1 MASTVQRLAAALLII
16 TMLVPGVSASA
27 AKVFENTETAGSVVE
42 VDLSAIK
49 LPESAWKD
57 SIKNLQSAAI
67 EAEIAKDKEAEK
79 ESVEESDK
87 ETVVGQKPVADAS
100 MAGMSI
106 VLDQY
111 FAVEG
116 DLSLSAKVEIESI
129 TNPEV
134 AAKVELM
141 KKYENLGVAVVD
153 SYLNVREEP
162 HAEGRIIGKMVNNS
176 ACSILGEVDGWYHIK
191 SGEVSGY
198 VSSAYIVTGEE
209 AMAIAMED
217 AALRARVN
225 TEELNVRKGPGVEYE
240 AITQITTNERYEVVG
255 EENGWTQI
263 ALASGETA
271 YVASHYVVVEY
282 SLLEAVKF
290 EPISAATQF
299 RLDVVN
305 YALQFLG
312 NPYVWGGTNPWTGAD
327 CSGYMQSVMATFG
340 ITLPRVSWQQ
350 AGAGAAVSLE
360 NLQPGDLV
368 FYGAGGKVNHVAM
381 YIGNGQIVHAISE
394 SRGIGITSMWVM
406 SPMGFRNVIGE

>member
-16 TMLVPGVSASA
+16 TMLIPGVSASA
-27 AKVFENTETAGSVVE
+27 AKVFENTETAGLALDVIPN
-42 VDLSAIK
+42 DFK
-49 LPESAWKD
+49 LPHDTWRD
-57 SIKNLQSAAI
+57 SIKSLQNAAI
-67 EAEIAKDKEAEK
+67 EAEIVKDKEADIKFDK
-79 ESVEESDK
+79 ESNIDAVVE
-87 ETVVGQKPVADAS
+87 QKPVLDAS

-106 VLDQY
+106 VLEQY
-111 FAVEG
+111 FAVEDG
-116 DLSLSAKVEIESI
+116 LSLSAKVEIESI

-134 AAKVELM
+134 AAKVELL
-141 KKYENLGVAVVD
+141 KKYEKLGVAVVD

-162 HAEGRIIGKMVNNS
+162 HTEGRIIGKMVNNS
-176 ACSILGEVDGWYHIK
+176 ACSILEEVNGWYRIK

-198 VSSAYIVTGEE
+198 VFSDYIVTGEE
-209 AMAIAMED
+209 AMAIAMGD

-225 TEELNVRKGPGVEYE
+225 TEELNVRKGPGVEFE

-255 EENGWTQI
+255 QENGWTQI
-263 ALASGETA
+263 ELASGETA
-271 YVASHYVVVEY
+271 YVSSDYVVVEY

-299 RLDVVN
+299 RLNVVN

-312 NPYVWGGTNPWTGAD
+312 NPYVWGGTDLWNGAD

-340 ITLPRVSWQQ
+340 ITLPRVSRQQ
-350 AGAGAAVSLE
+350 AGAGVPVSLE

-368 FYGAGGKVNHVAM
+368 FYGAGGVVNHVAM

>member
-27 AKVFENTETAGSVVE
+27 AKVFENT
-42 VDLSAIK
+42 SAVGLDTDVTRADIK
-49 LPESAWKD
+49 MPCGTWKD
-57 SIKNLQSAAI
+57 SIKNIQGAAI
-67 EAEIAKDKEAEK
+67 EAEIAKDKEADNK
-79 ESVEESDK
+79 SDK
-87 ETVVGQKPVADAS
+87 ETVVEQKPVADAS
-100 MAGMSI
+100 MAGISI

-111 FAVEG
+111 FAVVDKGE
-116 DLSLSAKVEIESI
+116 LSLSAKVEIESI
-129 TNPEV
+129 TNSEI
-134 AAKVELM
+134 AAKVELL

-162 HAEGRIIGKMVNNS
+162 HTEGRIIGKMVNNS
-176 ACSILGEVDGWYHIK
+176 ACSILEEVNGWYRIE

-198 VSSAYIVTGEE
+198 VSSAYILTGED

-217 AALRARVN
+217 ASLRARVN
-225 TEELNVRKGPGVEYE
+225 TEELNVRKGPGVEFE

-263 ALASGETA
+263 ELASGETA
-271 YVASHYVVVEY
+271 FVSSDYVVVEY

-299 RLDVVN
+299 RLNIVN
-305 YALQFLG
+305 YALQFIG
-312 NPYVWGGTNPWTGAD
+312 NPYVWGGTDLWNGAD

-340 ITLPRVSWQQ
+340 ITLPRVSRQQ
-350 AGAGAAVSLE
+350 AGAGVAVSLE

-368 FYGAGGKVNHVAM
+368 FYGTGGVVNHVAM
-381 YIGNGQIVHAISE
+381 YIGNEQIVHAISE
-394 SRGIGITSMWVM
+394 SRGIDITSMWR
-406 SPMGFRNVIGE
+406 STPMGYRNVIGE

>member
-27 AKVFENTETAGSVVE
+27 AKVFENTETAGLDVDVVP
-42 VDLSAIK
+42 DDFKLSGDT
-49 LPESAWKD
+49 WKD
-57 SIKNLQSAAI
+57 SIKNLQGIAI
-67 EAEIAKDKEAEK
+67 GSEIAKDKEA
-79 ESVEESDK
+79 DK
-87 ETVVGQKPVADAS
+87 EIVVEQKPVADAS
-100 MAGMSI
+100 MAGISI

-111 FAVEG
+111 FAVVDKG
-116 DLSLSAKVEIESI
+116 GLSLSAKVEIESI

-134 AAKVELM
+134 AAKVELL

-162 HAEGRIIGKMVNNS
+162 HAEGRIIGKMVNKS
-176 ACSILGEVDGWYHIK
+176 ACSILEEVNGWYRIE

-225 TEELNVRKGPGVEYE
+225 TEELNVRKGPGVEFE

-255 EENGWTQI
+255 QENGWTQI
-263 ALASGETA
+263 ELASGETA
-271 YVASHYVVVEY
+271 YVSTDYVVVEY

-312 NPYVWGGTNPWTGAD
+312 NPYVWGGTDPWTGAD
-327 CSGYMQSVMATFG
+327 CSGYMQYVMATYG

-350 AGAGAAVSLE
+350 AGAGVAVSLE

-368 FYGAGGKVNHVAM
+368 FYGTGGVVNHVAM

>member
-1 MASTVQRLAAALLII
+1 MASTVQRLAATLLII

-27 AKVFENTETAGSVVE
+27 AKVFENAETVGSITDVTP
-42 VDLSAIK
+42 DDIK
-49 LPESAWKD
+49 LSDSTWKD

-67 EAEIAKDKEAEK
+67 EAKIAKDKEAEK

-87 ETVVGQKPVADAS
+87 ETVVEQKPVADAS

-116 DLSLSAKVEIESI
+116 VLSLSAKVEIESI

-134 AAKVELM
+134 AAKVELL

-162 HAEGRIIGKMVNNS
+162 HTEGRIIGKMVNNS
-176 ACSILGEVDGWYHIK
+176 ACSILEEVNGWYRIK

-198 VSSAYIVTGEE
+198 VSAAYIVTGEE
-209 AMAIAMED
+209 AMAIAMGD
-217 AALRARVN
+217 ATLRARVN
-225 TEELNVRKGPGVEYE
+225 TEELNVRRGPGVEFE

-263 ALASGETA
+263 ELASGETA
-271 YVASHYVVVEY
+271 YVSSDYVVVEY

-299 RLDVVN
+299 RLNIVN
-305 YALQFLG
+305 YALQFIG

-340 ITLPRVSWQQ
+340 ITLPRVSRQQ
-350 AGAGAAVSLE
+350 AGAGVAVSLE

-368 FYGAGGKVNHVAM
+368 FYGTGGVVNHVAM
-381 YIGNGQIVHAISE
+381 YIGNEQIVHAISE
-394 SRGIGITSMWVM
+394 SRGIDITSMWR
-406 SPMGFRNVIGE
+406 STPMGYRNVIGE